1 LKKAEAERK
10 GGALAGKWG
19 CQVAPMYCW
28 LLSWLEGL
36 LQDRQWRRHW
46 TSWPWKEA
54 SMDTIIAFSTADART
69 NLAFLYGSE
78 GACGEGAPVPT
89 HDKMWNSR
97 RRIR

>member
-1 LKKAEAERK
+1 
-10 GGALAGKWG
+10 
-19 CQVAPMYCW
+19 
-28 LLSWLEGL
+28 
-36 LQDRQWRRHW
+36 
-46 TSWPWKEA
+46 
-54 SMDTIIAFSTADART
+54 MDTIIAFSTADART